1 MEGEMAIP
9 ELTIAIGSY
18 LEPEQVRR
26 IAAQPSVRVAYE
38 PDLLP
43 VPRYPC
49 DHTGRRRELSDVSL
63 QEWRELAAS
72 ADVFFDFDW
81 LEPQTMPERCPDL
94 RWIQATSAGIG
105 AFMSRTGLSSSDLA
119 VTTAA
124 GIHAVPLSEF
134 VVTGA
139 LYFVKG
145 LPRLRERQEARHW
158 ERYATRQLAGLCA
171 LVVGLGGI
179 GRAVAASLAGLGVQ
193 VWGLGR
199 DGGSYDVPGLARLI
213 TRSQL
218 DAALPEIDV
227 LVLACPLTDET
238 EGMIG
243 AGQIGLL
250 KPDAIVINVSRGQLI
265 DQAALTA
272 ALSKGTLGG
281 ACLDVFATE
290 PLPSGDPLWALDNVI
305 ISPHSASTVATENA
319 TLVDLFID
327 NLGRFRAGSQ
337 LRNRYDPLR
346 GY

>member
-1 MEGEMAIP
+1 MAVP

-26 IAAQPSVRVAYE
+26 IAAQPSVRVLYE
-38 PDLLP
+38 PELLP
-43 VPRYPC
+43 VPRYHS
-49 DHTGRRRELSDVSL
+49 DHSGRRRELSHAEL
-63 QEWRELAAS
+63 EKWRELSAS

-81 LEPQTMPERCPDL
+81 LEPESMPRRCPDL

-105 AFMSRTGLSSSDLA
+105 GFMRRTGLNGSDLI

-124 GIHAVPLSEF
+124 GVHAVPLAEF
-134 VVTGA
+134 AVAGA

-145 LPRLRERQEARHW
+145 IPQLRQRQGARHW
-158 ERYATRQLAGLCA
+158 ERYATRQLAGLRS

-179 GRAVAASLAGLGVQ
+179 GRAVVASFAALGVE

-199 DGGSYDVPGLARLI
+199 DGASHEVAGLVRMI
-213 TRSQL
+213 TRAQL

-227 LVLACPLTDET
+227 MVLACPLTDET

-243 AGQIGLL
+243 ARQIGLL
-250 KPDAIVINVSRGQLI
+250 RPDAIVVNVARGPVI
-265 DQAALTA
+265 DQPALTA
-272 ALSKGTLGG
+272 ALSAGRLAG
-281 ACLDVFATE
+281 ACLDVFAVE
-290 PLPSGDPLWALDNVI
+290 PLPPGDPLWALENVL
-305 ISPHSASTVATENA
+305 ISPHSASTVDTENA
-319 TLVDLFID
+319 ALVDLFID
-327 NLGRFRAGSQ
+327 NLDRFRAGSQ

>member
-1 MEGEMAIP
+1 
-9 ELTIAIGSY
+9 
-18 LEPEQVRR
+18 
-26 IAAQPSVRVAYE
+26 
-38 PDLLP
+38 
-43 VPRYPC
+43 
-49 DHTGRRRELSDVSL
+49 
-63 QEWRELAAS
+63 
-72 ADVFFDFDW
+72 
-81 LEPQTMPERCPDL
+81 MPGRCPGP
-94 RWIQATSAGIG
+94 RWISAHRAGGG
-105 AFMSRTGLSSSDLA
+105 AFLSRTGLGNSGLA

-145 LPRLRERQEARHW
+145 LPQLRERQEARHW
-158 ERYATRQLAGLCA
+158 ERYATRQLAGLRA

-179 GRAVAASLAGLGVQ
+179 GRAATASVAALGVA

-199 DGGSYDVPGLARLI
+199 DGGSYDVPGLAQLI

-218 DAALPEIDV
+218 DAALPEIDL

-243 AGQIGLL
+243 ARQIGLL
-250 KPDAIVINVSRGQLI
+250 KPDAVIINVSRGQLI

-272 ALSKGTLGG
+272 ALSTGRLGG

-319 TLVDLFID
+319 TLVDLFIAT
-327 NLGRFRAGSQ
+327 RARSRAGSP
-337 LRNRYDPLR
+337 LRTRYDPVR
-346 GY
+346 AY